1 MVEEGERR
9 SLKTESI
16 PSTVVKW
23 FLLWNTD
30 KAWAC
35 ISIFI
40 CVQGICLIFSTPY
53 FLPPQAC
60 QVHSPQRG
68 QVGGGSVSPA
78 AVSAACGRGRHD
90 FSASVCSWGAVCTPR
105 AIVLNEGGA
114 RPDGTF
120 GSFWGRFLIVTTG
133 GTGGRVL
140 LAPSQ
145 QRPGLMLTGPHPVSV
160 IPRLRS
166 AGLNRWLLLL

>member
-60 QVHSPQRG
+60 RVYSPQTG
-68 QVGGGSVSPA
+68 QVAGGVRFSRLLSQHLA
-78 AVSAACGRGRHD
+78 A
-90 FSASVCSWGAVCTPR
+90 
-105 AIVLNEGGA
+105 EG
-114 RPDGTF
+114 D
-120 GSFWGRFLIVTTG
+120 TT
-133 GTGGRVL
+133 
-140 LAPSQ
+140 S
-145 QRPGLMLTGPHPVSV
+145 
-160 IPRLRS
+160 RLRS
-166 AGLNRWLLLL
+166 APGELSAHPEQ

>member
-1 MVEEGERR
+1 MVSPVEYRQGLGLHLHLHLCSRH
-9 SLKTESI
+9 
-16 PSTVVKW
+16 
-23 FLLWNTD
+23 LLD
-30 KAWAC
+30 
-35 ISIFI
+35 FQYP
-40 CVQGICLIFSTPY
+40 VF
-53 FLPPQAC
+53 PPTAGLSG
-60 QVHSPQRG
+60 VLTSDG
-68 QVGGGSVSPA
+68 AGGGGGSVFPA
-78 AVSAACGRGRHD
+78 AVSASCGRGRHD

-105 AIVLNEGGA
+105 AVVLNEGGA

-166 AGLNRWLLLL
+166 AGLDRWLLLL